1 MVLASIGLVHG
12 TLERAPKA
20 RFARIPRAMRAPKT
34 LLLAMLAALL
44 LVPGMAAAQ
53 ETPTP
58 GVTPEEI
65 RGWTFYLFAL
75 PIALATIGVVALI
88 GVLYF
93 RYSTRFF
100 GREEPPPPV
109 RRRRPQFAGVA
120 PRVEQVGAASTTPPA
135 APAAEVRTATEQV
148 PQSRPAETAAEAAP
162 APAEEESAPAKDEP
176 APAKLEPAPSRPGAE
191 HVEPDQETY
200 ERELKAQLDKGVDRR
215 VAEGRA
221 KAAAVRAARAA
232 ASPETEAPAVEKA
245 EAETAT
251 EAGKDESP
259 AAKEPEVPPPAA
271 PRAEAAQAEEA
282 PTRVKA
288 PRPEPS
294 ATAAAEGP
302 PAKVPPGAD
311 EETFTQVLEEQLA
324 KGLARPIAESRAR
337 AAAVKVAREKADAG

>member
-1 MVLASIGLVHG
+1 
-12 TLERAPKA
+12 
-20 RFARIPRAMRAPKT
+20 MRAPKT
-34 LLLAMLAALL
+34 LLLLVVLAALL
-44 LVPGMAAAQ
+44 SVPGIAAAQ

-58 GVTPEEI
+58 GVTPEEV

-75 PIALATIGVVALI
+75 PIALATVGVVAMI

-100 GREEPPPPV
+100 GREEPPAPV

-135 APAAEVRTATEQV
+135 APAAEVRTAAEQV

-162 APAEEESAPAKDEP
+162 TPAKEEP
-176 APAKLEPAPSRPGAE
+176 TPAKPEPAPSRPAAE
-191 HVEPDQETY
+191 HVEPDQATY

-221 KAAAVRAARAA
+221 KAAAVRAARAGASSA
-232 ASPETEAPAVEKA
+232 AAPETAAPAVEKA

-251 EAGKDESP
+251 EAGKDEAP
-259 AAKEPEVPPPAA
+259 AAKEPEVPPPTA
-271 PRAEAAQAEEA
+271 PEAEADQAEEA
-282 PTRVKA
+282 PTKVKA

-294 ATAAAEGP
+294 APAATEGP

-311 EETFTQVLEEQLA
+311 EETFTRILEEQLA

-337 AAAVKVAREKADAG
+337 AAAVKAAREKADAG

>member
-1 MVLASIGLVHG
+1 
-12 TLERAPKA
+12 
-20 RFARIPRAMRAPKT
+20 MRAPKT
-34 LLLAMLAALL
+34 LLLLVVLAALL
-44 LVPGMAAAQ
+44 SVPGIAAAQ

-58 GVTPEEI
+58 GVTPEEV

-75 PIALATIGVVALI
+75 PIALATVGVVAMI

-100 GREEPPPPV
+100 GREEPPAPV

-135 APAAEVRTATEQV
+135 ASAAEVRTAAEQV

-162 APAEEESAPAKDEP
+162 VPAKEEP
-176 APAKLEPAPSRPGAE
+176 APAKPEPAPSRPAAE
-191 HVEPDQETY
+191 HVEPDQATY

-221 KAAAVRAARAA
+221 KAAAVRAARAGASSA
-232 ASPETEAPAVEKA
+232 AAPETAAPAVEKA

-251 EAGKDESP
+251 EAGKDEAP
-259 AAKEPEVPPPAA
+259 AAKEPEVPPPTA
-271 PRAEAAQAEEA
+271 PQAEADQAEEA
-282 PTRVKA
+282 PTKVKA

-294 ATAAAEGP
+294 APAATEGP

-311 EETFTQVLEEQLA
+311 EETFTRILQEQLA

-337 AAAVKVAREKADAG
+337 AAAVKAAREKADAG

>member
-1 MVLASIGLVHG
+1 
-12 TLERAPKA
+12 
-20 RFARIPRAMRAPKT
+20 MRAPKT
-34 LLLAMLAALL
+34 LLLLVVLAALL
-44 LVPGMAAAQ
+44 SVPGIAVAQ

-58 GVTPEEI
+58 GVTPEEV
-65 RGWTFYLFAL
+65 RGWTFYLFAV
-75 PIALATIGVVALI
+75 PIALATIGVVAMI

-100 GREEPPPPV
+100 GREEPPAPV

-135 APAAEVRTATEQV
+135 APAAEVRTAAEQI
-148 PQSRPAETAAEAAP
+148 PQSGPAEAAAEAAP
-162 APAEEESAPAKDEP
+162 APAKEEPSPAKEEP
-176 APAKLEPAPSRPGAE
+176 PPAKEEPAPSRPAAE
-191 HVEPDQETY
+191 HVEPDQATY

-221 KAAAVRAARAA
+221 KAAAVRAARAGASSA
-232 ASPETEAPAVEKA
+232 AAPETAAPAVEKA

-251 EAGKDESP
+251 EAGKDEAP
-259 AAKEPEVPPPAA
+259 AAKEPEVPPPTA
-271 PRAEAAQAEEA
+271 PGAEADQAEEA
-282 PTRVKA
+282 PTKVKA

-294 ATAAAEGP
+294 APATEGP

-311 EETFTQVLEEQLA
+311 EETFTRILEEQLA

-337 AAAVKVAREKADAG
+337 AAAVKAAREKADAG

>member
-1 MVLASIGLVHG
+1 
-12 TLERAPKA
+12 
-20 RFARIPRAMRAPKT
+20 MRAPKT
-34 LLLAMLAALL
+34 LLLLLVLAALL
-44 LVPGMAAAQ
+44 SVPGIAAAQ

-58 GVTPEEI
+58 GVTPEEV

-75 PIALATIGVVALI
+75 PIALATVGVVAMI

-100 GREEPPPPV
+100 GREEPPAPV

-135 APAAEVRTATEQV
+135 APAAEVRTAAEQV

-162 APAEEESAPAKDEP
+162 GPAKEEP
-176 APAKLEPAPSRPGAE
+176 APAKPEPAPSRPAAE
-191 HVEPDQETY
+191 HVEPDQATY

-221 KAAAVRAARAA
+221 KAAAVRAARAGAPSA
-232 ASPETEAPAVEKA
+232 AAPKTAAPAVEKA

-251 EAGKDESP
+251 EAGKDEAP
-259 AAKEPEVPPPAA
+259 AAKEPEVPPPTA
-271 PRAEAAQAEEA
+271 PQAEADQAEEA
-282 PTRVKA
+282 PTKVKA

-294 ATAAAEGP
+294 APAATEGP

-311 EETFTQVLEEQLA
+311 EETFTRILQEQLA

-337 AAAVKVAREKADAG
+337 AAAVKAAREKADAG

>member
-1 MVLASIGLVHG
+1 
-12 TLERAPKA
+12 
-20 RFARIPRAMRAPKT
+20 MRAPKT
-34 LLLAMLAALL
+34 LLLLAVLAALL
-44 LVPGMAAAQ
+44 SVPGMAAAQ

-65 RGWTFYLFAL
+65 HGWTFYLFAV
-75 PIALATIGVVALI
+75 PIALATVGVVALI

-135 APAAEVRTATEQV
+135 APAAGVRTAAEQV

-162 APAEEESAPAKDEP
+162 APAKEEP
-176 APAKLEPAPSRPGAE
+176 APAKEEPAPAKEEPAPAKEEPAPAKPEPAPTRPAAE

-232 ASPETEAPAVEKA
+232 ASPKAAAPSETAVPPETAVPAVEKA

-251 EAGKDESP
+251 EAGKDEGP

-294 ATAAAEGP
+294 APAATEGP

>member
-1 MVLASIGLVHG
+1 
-12 TLERAPKA
+12 
-20 RFARIPRAMRAPKT
+20 MRAVKT
-34 LLLAMLAALL
+34 LLLLAVLAALL
-44 LVPGMAAAQ
+44 SVPGIAAAQ

-58 GVTPEEI
+58 AVTPEEV

-75 PIALATIGVVALI
+75 PIALATVGVVAMI

-100 GREEPPPPV
+100 GREEPPAPV

-135 APAAEVRTATEQV
+135 APAAEVGTAAEQV

-162 APAEEESAPAKDEP
+162 APAKEEP
-176 APAKLEPAPSRPGAE
+176 APAKEEPAPAKPEPAPSRPAAE
-191 HVEPDQETY
+191 HVEPDQATY

-221 KAAAVRAARAA
+221 KAAAVRAARAGAPSA
-232 ASPETEAPAVEKA
+232 AAPETAAPAGESAATPETAAPAVEKE

-251 EAGKDESP
+251 EAGKDEAP

-271 PRAEAAQAEEA
+271 PDAEADQAEEA
-282 PTRVKA
+282 PTKVKA

-294 ATAAAEGP
+294 APAATEGP

-311 EETFTQVLEEQLA
+311 EETFTRILEEQLA

-337 AAAVKVAREKADAG
+337 AAAVKAAREKADAG

>member
-1 MVLASIGLVHG
+1 
-12 TLERAPKA
+12 
-20 RFARIPRAMRAPKT
+20 MRALKT
-34 LLLAMLAALL
+34 LLLVAVLAALMSL
-44 LVPGMAAAQ
+44 PAVAGAQ

-58 GVTPEEI
+58 GITPEET

-75 PIALATIGVVALI
+75 PIALATVGVVAGI

-100 GREEPPPPV
+100 GREEPPAPV

-135 APAAEVRTATEQV
+135 APAAGVRTAAEQV
-148 PQSRPAETAAEAAP
+148 PHGRPAETAETAP
-162 APAEEESAPAKDEP
+162 APAKQAPAAAREEP
-176 APAKLEPAPSRPGAE
+176 APAKAEPAPAKAEPAAPTRPAAE
-191 HVEPDQETY
+191 HVEPDQEAY
-200 ERELKAQLDKGVDRR
+200 ERELKVQLDKGVERR

-221 KAAAVRAARAA
+221 KAAAIRSARAA
-232 ASPETEAPAVEKA
+232 SAAPASPEAAAPETDAPAVEKA

-251 EAGKDESP
+251 EAGKDETP

-271 PRAEAAQAEEA
+271 PEAEADQAEEE

-288 PRPEPS
+288 PRPQPS
-294 ATAAAEGP
+294 APAPEGP

-311 EETFTQVLEEQLA
+311 QETFTRVLEEQLA

-337 AAAVKVAREKADAG
+337 AAAVKAAREKADAG

>member
-1 MVLASIGLVHG
+1 
-12 TLERAPKA
+12 
-20 RFARIPRAMRAPKT
+20 MRGPKT
-34 LLLAMLAALL
+34 LLLLVVLAALL
-44 LVPGMAAAQ
+44 SVPGIAVAQ

-58 GVTPEEI
+58 AVTPEEV
-65 RGWTFYLFAL
+65 RGWTFYLFAV
-75 PIALATIGVVALI
+75 PIALATVGVVAMI

-100 GREEPPPPV
+100 GREEPPAPV

-135 APAAEVRTATEQV
+135 APAAEVRTAVEQV
-148 PQSRPAETAAEAAP
+148 PQSGPAEAAAEAAP
-162 APAEEESAPAKDEP
+162 APAKAAP
-176 APAKLEPAPSRPGAE
+176 APAKAAPGPAKEEPPPAKPEPAPSRPVAE
-191 HVEPDQETY
+191 HVEPDQATY

-221 KAAAVRAARAA
+221 KAAAVRAARAGAQSA
-232 ASPETEAPAVEKA
+232 AAPETAAPAVEKE

-251 EAGKDESP
+251 EAGKDETP
-259 AAKEPEVPPPAA
+259 AAKEPEAPPPTA
-271 PRAEAAQAEEA
+271 PEAETDQAEEA
-282 PTRVKA
+282 PTKVKA

-294 ATAAAEGP
+294 APAATEGP

-311 EETFTQVLEEQLA
+311 EETFTRILEEQLA

-337 AAAVKVAREKADAG
+337 AAAVKAAREKADAG

>member
-1 MVLASIGLVHG
+1 
-12 TLERAPKA
+12 
-20 RFARIPRAMRAPKT
+20 MRPLKT
-34 LLLAMLAALL
+34 LLLLAVLAALIS
-44 LVPGMAAAQ
+44 VPAVAAAQ

-58 GVTPEEI
+58 GVTPEEV
-65 RGWTFYLFAL
+65 RGWTFYLFAV
-75 PIALATIGVVALI
+75 PIALATVGVVAAI

-135 APAAEVRTATEQV
+135 APAARVRTAAEQV
-148 PQSRPAETAAEAAP
+148 PESRPAETEAEA
-162 APAEEESAPAKDEP
+162 EP
-176 APAKLEPAPSRPGAE
+176 APAKAEPAAAKKEPPAPSRPAAE
-191 HVEPDQETY
+191 HVEPDQEMY

-221 KAAAVRAARAA
+221 KAAAIRAARARASSA
-232 ASPETEAPAVEKA
+232 AAPETAAPAVEKA

-251 EAGKDESP
+251 EAGKDEAP

-271 PRAEAAQAEEA
+271 PQAEADRAEEA
-282 PTRVKA
+282 PTKVKA

-294 ATAAAEGP
+294 APAAAEGP

-311 EETFTQVLEEQLA
+311 EETFTRILEEQLA

-337 AAAVKVAREKADAG
+337 AAAVKAAREKADAG

>member
-1 MVLASIGLVHG
+1 
-12 TLERAPKA
+12 
-20 RFARIPRAMRAPKT
+20 MRAPKT
-34 LLLAMLAALL
+34 LLLLVVLAALL
-44 LVPGMAAAQ
+44 SVPGIAAAQ

-58 GVTPEEI
+58 GVTPEEV

-75 PIALATIGVVALI
+75 PIALATVGVVAMI

-100 GREEPPPPV
+100 GREEPPAPV

-135 APAAEVRTATEQV
+135 APAAEVRTAAEQV
-148 PQSRPAETAAEAAP
+148 PQSRPAETAAAP
-162 APAEEESAPAKDEP
+162 APAKEEP
-176 APAKLEPAPSRPGAE
+176 APAKEERAPAKPEPAPSRPAAE
-191 HVEPDQETY
+191 HVEPDQATY

-221 KAAAVRAARAA
+221 KAAAVRAARAG
-232 ASPETEAPAVEKA
+232 ASSAPAPETAAPAVEKA

-251 EAGKDESP
+251 EAGKDEAP
-259 AAKEPEVPPPAA
+259 AAKEPEVPPPTA
-271 PRAEAAQAEEA
+271 PQAEAEQAEEA
-282 PTRVKA
+282 PTKVKA

-294 ATAAAEGP
+294 APAATEGP

-311 EETFTQVLEEQLA
+311 EETFTRILQEQLA

-337 AAAVKVAREKADAG
+337 AAAVKAAREKADAG

>member
-1 MVLASIGLVHG
+1 
-12 TLERAPKA
+12 
-20 RFARIPRAMRAPKT
+20 MRAPKT
-34 LLLAMLAALL
+34 LLLLAVLAALL
-44 LVPGMAAAQ
+44 SVSGIAAAQ

-58 GVTPEEI
+58 GVTPEEV

-75 PIALATIGVVALI
+75 PIALATVGVVAMI

-100 GREEPPPPV
+100 GREEPPAPV

-135 APAAEVRTATEQV
+135 APAAEVRTAAEQV
-148 PQSRPAETAAEAAP
+148 PQSRPAEAAAEAAP
-162 APAEEESAPAKDEP
+162 APAKEEP
-176 APAKLEPAPSRPGAE
+176 APAKEEPAPAKPAPAPSRPAAE
-191 HVEPDQETY
+191 HVEPDQATY

-221 KAAAVRAARAA
+221 KAAAVRAARAGASSA
-232 ASPETEAPAVEKA
+232 AAPETAVPAVEKA

-251 EAGKDESP
+251 EAGKDEAP
-259 AAKEPEVPPPAA
+259 AAKEPEVPPPTA
-271 PRAEAAQAEEA
+271 PEAEADQAEEA
-282 PTRVKA
+282 PTKVKA

-294 ATAAAEGP
+294 APAATEGP
-302 PAKVPPGAD
+302 PVKVPPGAD
-311 EETFTQVLEEQLA
+311 EETFTRILEEQLA

-337 AAAVKVAREKADAG
+337 AAAVKAAREKADAG